1 MNSLRRNE
9 TETMAFG
16 NLPMI
21 TARNIAKSFG
31 SFVAMENIT
40 FEVPS
45 RRFVSVVG
53 PSGCGKSTLLNIIAG
68 LVVPSAGEVEVFGQR
83 LDGIN
88 RRASYMFQ
96 RDALFPWKTVLAN
109 IQFGLLLRGES
120 RYQALD
126 KAKTWLQRIGLDG
139 FAHRYPHELSGGM
152 KKRVAMAQ
160 CWIVEPDLV
169 LMDEPFSA
177 LDVHIRSRMQGEILN
192 LWSSCNTTVIFVTH
206 DLEEAIALSDEVL
219 VLSASPRSHIVGSYP
234 ITLTRPRNITD
245 IKLDPHFQQTY
256 QQIWRDLRKEV
267 LKVDDAIGS

>member
-1 MNSLRRNE
+1 
-9 TETMAFG
+9 MAFG
-16 NLPMI
+16 NLPAI
-21 TARNIAKSFG
+21 TARNIAKTFG

-45 RRFVSVVG
+45 RRFVSIVG

-68 LVVPSAGEVEVFGQR
+68 LTTPSAGEVEVFGQR
-83 LDGIN
+83 LGGIN

-96 RDALFPWKTVLAN
+96 RDALLPWKTVLAN
-109 IQFGLLLRGES
+109 IQFGLLLRGHN
-120 RYQALD
+120 RFQALE
-126 KAKTWLQRIGLDG
+126 KAKIWLQRIGLDG
-139 FAHRYPHELSGGM
+139 FGRHYPHELSGGM

-206 DLEEAIALSDEVL
+206 DLEEAIALSDEVF
-219 VLSASPRSHIVGSYP
+219 VLSASPRSRIVGSYP
-234 ITLTRPRNITD
+234 ITLTRPRNIID
-245 IKLDPHFQQTY
+245 IKSDPHFQEIY
-256 QQIWRDLRKEV
+256 QRLWRDLRKEV
-267 LKVDDAIGS
+267 LKVDDRIRS